1 MDDREKRRENREQLQ
16 VAHVSY
22 LYWASI
28 PPPIRLDI
36 EMSEHGLWHEVEDNI
51 PTMELVA
58 LEQWIQDPGCEG
70 DPWSRVV
77 GTRGEG

>member
-1 MDDREKRRENREQLQ
+1 M
-16 VAHVSY
+16 
-22 LYWASI
+22 
-28 PPPIRLDI
+28 P
-36 EMSEHGLWHEVEDNI
+36 EHSLWHEVEDNI

-70 DPWSRVV
+70 APWSRVV

>member
-1 MDDREKRRENREQLQ
+1 
-16 VAHVSY
+16 
-22 LYWASI
+22 
-28 PPPIRLDI
+28 
-36 EMSEHGLWHEVEDNI
+36 MSEHSLWHEVEDNI

-70 DPWSRVV
+70 APWSRAV